1 MMSYRVRQRGM
12 LLFLIVF
19 LAAGVALLEREAYY
33 RIQRNDG
40 YMENISFVLGNS
52 ASEQEIFCFT
62 DEEEQTSYFFLP
74 SYAKKN
80 EVRISFAGADTVV
93 FAGEKGDIS
102 LVNGARIDA
111 LDYNEKYQ
119 LYFCDR
125 RGKQLEKQAVVIMH
139 SAEIPAVFLETDSG
153 SMKKLDA
160 DKNYAEKGRIVLFD
174 ADGNVVC
181 ADRLDRISGRGN
193 STWAYPKKS
202 YGIRLK
208 IRADLFGMG
217 SADKWILLSN
227 VEDRSYIRNKITYD
241 MGVAAGMAGSPQS
254 QYVDLYVNHSYHGM
268 YQLCEKVEIDPER
281 VPIADLEAENEK
293 RNRDI
298 ENCGR
303 FETERKKGVVLSDD
317 PPDITG
323 GYLLERDVAEKYCGE
338 ISGFY
343 TETLKDLYTVK
354 EPAYASEAQVDYISG
369 IVNALEKALVSE
381 DGVNPESG
389 KSFADYIDMR
399 SFAQKY
405 VIEELCKNN
414 GAGATSSFFYKPED
428 AVSPKLFAGPIWDYD
443 KAYANL
449 DGINESVKDLCY
461 LMQRSTDPTMLFWY
475 LNTHDEFR
483 QSVSACYEAFFSDY
497 MQTIQDE
504 KIDEY
509 VSEIEA
515 SRDMDLIRW
524 KKIYG
529 EKVDYGREVQ
539 RIRDF
544 LASRKLFLDEVWA
557 GDKEI
562 CTVCFLSEEGFVSN
576 YVSVIKGACMER
588 LPGAEP
594 GTVSGDRMF
603 DGWYTQEG
611 TRFDTTTP
619 VLTDMAVCERRH
631 EVSRAD

>member
-1 MMSYRVRQRGM
+1 M
-12 LLFLIVF
+12 
-19 LAAGVALLEREAYY
+19 
-33 RIQRNDG
+33 
-40 YMENISFVLGNS
+40 
-52 ASEQEIFCFT
+52 
-62 DEEEQTSYFFLP
+62 
-74 SYAKKN
+74 
-80 EVRISFAGADTVV
+80 
-93 FAGEKGDIS
+93 
-102 LVNGARIDA
+102 
-111 LDYNEKYQ
+111 
-119 LYFCDR
+119 
-125 RGKQLEKQAVVIMH
+125 
-139 SAEIPAVFLETDSG
+139 
-153 SMKKLDA
+153 
-160 DKNYAEKGRIVLFD
+160 
-174 ADGNVVC
+174 
-181 ADRLDRISGRGN
+181 
-193 STWAYPKKS
+193 
-202 YGIRLK
+202 
-208 IRADLFGMG
+208 
-217 SADKWILLSN
+217 
-227 VEDRSYIRNKITYD
+227 
-241 MGVAAGMAGSPQS
+241 
-254 QYVDLYVNHSYHGM
+254 
-268 YQLCEKVEIDPER
+268 
-281 VPIADLEAENEK
+281 
-293 RNRDI
+293 
-298 ENCGR
+298 
-303 FETERKKGVVLSDD
+303 
-317 PPDITG
+317 
-323 GYLLERDVAEKYCGE
+323 
-338 ISGFY
+338 
-343 TETLKDLYTVK
+343 
-354 EPAYASEAQVDYISG
+354 
-369 IVNALEKALVSE
+369 
-381 DGVNPESG
+381 
-389 KSFADYIDMR
+389 
-399 SFAQKY
+399 
-405 VIEELCKNN
+405 
-414 GAGATSSFFYKPED
+414 
-428 AVSPKLFAGPIWDYD
+428 WDYD